1 MTLAL
6 SMNENLNRL
15 MSGGITILDFI
26 ATWSRPCRA
35 QRRIISAFERKA
47 RGSATVKQLNIDE
60 YRDLALR
67 LGIQSIPTIIFFKDG
82 KEASRL
88 IGLQPLEA
96 LTDVLQ
102 SLTN

>member
-1 MTLAL
+1 MTFSL
-6 SMNENLNRL
+6 SVNENLNQL
-15 MSGGITILDFI
+15 ISNGITILDFI

-35 QRRIISAFERKA
+35 QRQIISAFEKKV

-60 YRDLALR
+60 YRDLALC

-96 LTDVLQ
+96 LTGVMQ
-102 SLTN
+102 SLMN

>member
-1 MTLAL
+1 MTLSF
-6 SMNENLNRL
+6 SMTENLNQL
-15 MSGGITILDFI
+15 MAGGITILDFI
-26 ATWSRPCRA
+26 ATWSRPCRV
-35 QRRIISAFERKA
+35 QTQIISAFERRT
-47 RGSATVKQLNIDE
+47 RGAATVKQLNIDE
-60 YRDLALR
+60 YRDLAFR

-102 SLTN
+102 SLIN